1 MRKGDTGAAVRD
13 LQKLLGIE
21 TDGWFG
27 DETELAVR
35 EFQRKADLV
44 ADGIAGSQTLLVLK
58 NGIDVGGRSLTHSS
72 VVEASTALDVDL
84 GTILSITEVEAGGDG
99 FLQDGRPDILFERH
113 VMHKRLKA
121 ADRDADALAS
131 KYPNIVNPLR
141 GGYAGGSSEHFRLNT
156 AIAID
161 KQCALESASWGMFQI
176 MGYHWQALGYDSVD
190 DFVSR
195 MQKNEGEQLDAFVR
209 FVKADPALNKALKA
223 RKWAEFAKIYNGPT
237 YRENLYDAKLA
248 RAYERH
254 SGVEA

>member
-1 MRKGDTGAAVRD
+1 MRNGDTGAAVRD

-21 TDGWFG
+21 ADGWYG
-27 DETELAVR
+27 EKTEAAVR
-35 EFQRKADLV
+35 EFQRKVGLV
-44 ADGIAGSQTLLVLK
+44 ADGVAGSQTLLFLK
-58 NGIDVGGRSLTHSS
+58 HGVVIGGRSLTHAA
-72 VVEASTALDVDL
+72 VLEAAAALDVDL
-84 GTILSITEVEAGGDG
+84 GTILSVTDVEAGGDG
-99 FLQDGRPDILFERH
+99 FLPDGRPDILFERH
-113 VMHKRLKA
+113 IMHKRLKA
-121 ADRDADALAS
+121 ADRDADALAA
-131 KYPNIVNPLR
+131 KYPNIVNTLR
-141 GGYAGGSSEHFRLNT
+141 GGYAGGSAEHFRLNT
-156 AIAID
+156 AIGID

-209 FVKADPALNKALKA
+209 FVKADPALHKALKA
-223 RKWAEFAKIYNGPT
+223 RKWAEFAKIYNGPA